1 MRKVLPNHL
10 IIIFC
15 ITLFVI
21 SCSKDG
27 DGVVGCSAA
36 WATELNTEFT
46 AISAAGAT
54 YALDPSATNCNAYK
68 AAFQD
73 YINAL
78 KPYGNCATLSG
89 QSRADWKKSVDDAE
103 ANVATLCQ

>member
-1 MRKVLPNHL
+1 MRKVLSNHL

-15 ITLFVI
+15 LTIFVT
-21 SCSKDG
+21 SCKKDG
-27 DGVVGCSAA
+27 DGAAGCSAA
-36 WATELNTEFT
+36 WATELQTEFS

-54 YALDPSATNCNAYK
+54 YALDPSAANCNAYK

-78 KPYGNCATLSG
+78 KPYGNCETLTG
-89 QSRADWKKSVDDAE
+89 QSRADWQKSINEAE
-103 ANVATLCQ
+103 ANVATLCS